1 MSPTTATLKGQIWLL
16 RSVKAS
22 YHGSEVPQLT
32 EPSKKPTPQSVFS
45 FQRKVTPD
53 LKAESRATPRDGY
66 ATFKNQSCIFVVSP
80 TRFSELNVVI
90 PLADN
95 DDL

>member
-22 YHGSEVPQLT
+22 YHGSKVPQLI

-45 FQRKVTPD
+45 FEKQEYD
-53 LKAESRATPRDGY
+53 D
-66 ATFKNQSCIFVVSP
+66 KNQISSNQVKVLL
-80 TRFSELNVVI
+80 EVY
-90 PLADN
+90 A
-95 DDL
+95 